1 MNFSVPLN
9 HRGQFDITIINKIS
23 NLSTKENCLDLRNT
37 MYLNVAAEE
46 MSPSDSFVATDVALG
61 GEVRAA
67 D

>member
-1 MNFSVPLN
+1 MHFSVSLN
-9 HRGQFDITIINKIS
+9 HPGQFDITIINKIF
-23 NLSTKENCLDLRNT
+23 NLFTKENCWDLRNT

-46 MSPSDSFVATDVALG
+46 MSPGHSFMATDVTLG